1 MENEGFVDEVG
12 SDMVLIARKKVSE
25 LYSVAKLWS
34 ATILTVLVVRLSL
47 GHTECKN

>member
-25 LYSVAKLWS
+25 LYSVLQNYG
-34 ATILTVLVVRLSL
+34 VQPF
-47 GHTECKN
+47 